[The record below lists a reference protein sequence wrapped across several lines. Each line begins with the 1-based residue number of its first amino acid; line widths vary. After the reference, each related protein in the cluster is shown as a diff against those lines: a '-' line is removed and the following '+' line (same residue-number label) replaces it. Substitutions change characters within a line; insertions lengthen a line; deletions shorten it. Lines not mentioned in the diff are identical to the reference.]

1 MCTVSKARYIDM
13 KMTKRILCALIA
25 AVLMMAPAISLADTS
40 DVMYYTI
47 SDGSLPSNYSSTTR
61 DLIVVKN
68 PTALIS
74 STTTKSYVIS
84 AIAKPGAVVTLYSY
98 NSFTGRYD
106 KMVSESGY
114 IMETTVGASGLYA
127 QSVNLNL
134 GKNNI
139 MVVAK
144 NASGVEAVK
153 MEITLNLGFVDKI
166 KNFGLSVS
174 QIFG

>member
-1 MCTVSKARYIDM
+1 M
-13 KMTKRILCALIA
+13 KITKRILCAIIA
-25 AVLMMAPAISLADTS
+25 AILMMAPAVSLADTS
-40 DVMYYTI
+40 DGSVVYNTT
-47 SDGSLPSNYSSTTR
+47 SEGSLPANYSSTTR

-68 PTALIS
+68 PTTLIS

-84 AIAKPGAVVTLYSY
+84 AVAKPGAKVTLYSY
-98 NSFTGRYD
+98 NNSTGRYD
-106 KMVSESGY
+106 RMLTENY
-114 IMETTVGASGLYA
+114 APMETTVGASGLYA
-127 QSVNLNL
+127 QSVNLNS

-144 NASGVEAVK
+144 NSAGVEVVK

-166 KNFGLSVS
+166 KNFGVSVS